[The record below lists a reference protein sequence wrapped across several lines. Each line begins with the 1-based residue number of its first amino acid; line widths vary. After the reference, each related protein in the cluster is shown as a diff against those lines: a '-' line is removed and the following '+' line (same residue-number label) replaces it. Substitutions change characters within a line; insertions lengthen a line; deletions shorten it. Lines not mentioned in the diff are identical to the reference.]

1 MAEGIK
7 ISEMDEMTALT
18 ENCYAPII
26 IEGANRKINL
36 LNMIYPIGSIYLTVN
51 NVDPSTIFGGTW
63 KKIENR
69 FLVGAGSGFAAG
81 TTGGSKTS
89 SIKKS
94 VLETLSYTWG
104 SDRTTIYGADE
115 QSFSVLP
122 PYLSVYMWK
131 RVA

>member
-51 NVDPSTIFGGTW
+51 NVNPSNIFGGTW
-63 KKIENR
+63 EKLENR
-69 FLVGAGSGFAAG
+69 FLVGAGSDFAAG

-89 SIKKS
+89 SIS
-94 VLETLSYTWG
+94 ATSLEYIWYTQG
-104 SDRTTIYGADE
+104 SSGADIKGAKA
-115 QSFSVLP
+115 QSFSIVP

-131 RVA
+131 RIA